1 VRLIEPMSVPTADD
15 VTAGGVTILY
25 TPNLTDP
32 AFHGQCG
39 AKADE
44 HGTGDAV
51 EGAAD
56 PQDLGAGI

>member
-1 VRLIEPMSVPTADD
+1 MSVPTADD